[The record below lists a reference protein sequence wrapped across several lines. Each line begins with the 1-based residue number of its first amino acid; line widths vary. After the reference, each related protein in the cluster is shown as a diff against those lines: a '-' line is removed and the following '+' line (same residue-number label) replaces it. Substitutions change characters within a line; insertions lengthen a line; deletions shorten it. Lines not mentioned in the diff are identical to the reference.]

1 MGQMEKLNFLITSD
15 PCGGF
20 FMPIQEQEIQYIL
33 DNVNWVNP
41 LFEDEVPNTFPVSR
55 IYSWETIDDVN
66 VEKVIKHVR
75 ETPPR
80 SLYVGI
86 PYCKSKCKYCIYRPE
101 TKSPIPSGYL
111 GLLGNE
117 FKKYSELGVSF
128 NSIRQIYV
136 GGGTPSL
143 LSGDQMKELFRL
155 LEEYVSLNNISS
167 FCFEFDPTTCT
178 KEKVNFLHKSG
189 VNRFSIGVQCL
200 DDKVLVRQ
208 NRKALSRDI
217 KKALGVL
224 TKKEVYYNV
233 DLIYGLPDQSQESW
247 LNSLRTLVDEFAV
260 PEFTLYKFRVGRE
273 TELTTCHSDCSQDNR
288 VLEKQM
294 FAEAVEFLSK
304 QSYEQVRPCHWVANK
319 FKKDWESYLFAPM
332 SDQTATLKQIASQI
346 GIGGDAISHVNGL
359 LVRNHKAE
367 LYIEKMEGG
376 SGFAYESYY
385 SMTGDDIAIRKIL
398 LSIEKNQRITAK
410 WLPSYTTKLRQNLD
424 KLCKPNLGNK
434 EFDFSKEQ
442 EEKSC
447 NPLLSKKKDEF
458 ILTGNG
464 LLFYDYIE
472 NLIIYEI
479 KKFDDRV
486 AFSAPVEENDWVEKV
501 TKKIISHSTT
511 DQELNVLELGAGVGA
526 LSIPVLR
533 HLAELK
539 EQNKLNWTAYDNDL
553 DKLLYYYEQYL
564 HKACSAV
571 ALAEG
576 NSKEWCLKVPE
587 NTKVTL
593 IHSNIESEL
602 LCRKPDKIYDV
613 IFMPSFLNHISLKM
627 DCLRFAWESLK
638 ENGLVVLG
646 YPSGAWFSALIGP
659 TWKYDQENDRSKEI
673 NKCISKLWH
682 AYFDISPNFEI
693 YFTRPIDDFGKAL
706 PGKMETENHALRVPN
721 INTFWHFL
729 LNDSFS
735 FLRSRT
741 INTNDKSTSFKCFA
755 RLQTEVRNLLRDGI
769 WQKESPF
776 AYTWQ
781 FVSKRKESE

>member
-1 MGQMEKLNFLITSD
+1 
-15 PCGGF
+15 
-20 FMPIQEQEIQYIL
+20 
-33 DNVNWVNP
+33 
-41 LFEDEVPNTFPVSR
+41 VPNTFPVPR
-55 IYSWETIDDVN
+55 IYSWDRIDVN
-66 VEKVIKHVR
+66 VENEVIEHMHN
-75 ETPPR
+75 TPPR
-80 SLYVGI
+80 SLYIGI

-101 TKSPIPSGYL
+101 TKLPIPPRYL

-117 FKKYSELGVSF
+117 FKKYSEFGVSF

-155 LEEYVSLNNISS
+155 LEEYVSLNNVSS

-200 DDKVLVRQ
+200 DDKVLMRQ
-208 NRKALSRDI
+208 HRKALAIDI

-233 DLIYGLPDQSQESW
+233 DLIYGLPGQSQESW
-247 LNSLRTLVDEFAV
+247 LNSFKTLVYEFAV

-273 TELTTCHSDCSQDNR
+273 TDLKSSDSDFSQDSR
-288 VLEKQM
+288 LIEKLM
-294 FAEAVEFLSK
+294 FAEATDFFKKRGYLR
-304 QSYEQVRPCHWVANK
+304 VRPCHWVDRNYSKA
-319 FKKDWESYLFAPM
+319 WESYKFAPM
-332 SDQTATLKQIASQI
+332 SDQTAEARSPSQI
-346 GIGGDAISHVNGL
+346 GIGGDAISHVNGM
-359 LVRNHKAE
+359 LVRNQKAE
-367 LYIEKMEGG
+367 RYIKKMEDC

-385 SMTGDDIAIRKIL
+385 RMTDDDIAIRKVL
-398 LSIEKNQRITAK
+398 LSIEKNQRIPAQL
-410 WLPSYTTKLRQNLD
+410 LPSYTIKLRKNLD
-424 KLCKPNLGNK
+424 KLCEQNLDNK
-434 EFDFSKEQ
+434 KSDSSKKQ
-442 EEKSC
+442 EEKLC
-447 NPLLSKKKDEF
+447 DPLLIKKLDYSEKQEKNVEYN
-458 ILTGNG
+458 LTDNG

-472 NLIIYEI
+472 NLIIHEI

-486 AFSAPVEENDWVEKV
+486 AFSTPVENNWVEKI
-501 TKKIISHSTT
+501 TEKIISYST
-511 DQELNVLELGAGVGA
+511 DQELNVIELGAGVGA
-526 LSIPVLR
+526 LSIPVLK
-533 HLAELK
+533 HLAKLN

-553 DKLLYYYEQYL
+553 DKLLYYGQYSC
-564 HKACSAV
+564 KDSPTDSFAKGEDKTWGFSM
-571 ALAEG
+571 G
-576 NSKEWCLKVPE
+576 E

-593 IHSNIESEL
+593 INSNIESEL
-602 LCRKPDKIYDV
+602 LCHKHDKIYNV

-682 AYFDISPNFEI
+682 AYFDIFPNFEI

-706 PGKMETENHALRVPN
+706 PGEMKTENHALRVPN

-729 LNDSFS
+729 LNDGFS
-735 FLRSRT
+735 FLRSRI

-755 RLQTEVRNLLRDGI
+755 RLQTVVRNLLRDGI
-769 WQKESPF
+769 WQKENPF

-781 FVSKRKESE
+781 FVSKRKKSE

>member
-1 MGQMEKLNFLITSD
+1 
-15 PCGGF
+15 
-20 FMPIQEQEIQYIL
+20 MPIQEHEIQYIL
-33 DNVNWVNP
+33 NNADWVNP

-55 IYSWETIDDVN
+55 IYSWDHIDVDVKN
-66 VEKVIKHVR
+66 EVIEHMY

-80 SLYVGI
+80 SLYIGI

-101 TKSPIPSGYL
+101 TKLSMLPRYL

-117 FKKYSELGVSF
+117 FKKYSELDVSF

-143 LSGDQMKELFRL
+143 LSTDQMKELFRL
-155 LEEYVSLNNISS
+155 LEEYVSLNNVSS

-178 KEKVNFLHKSG
+178 KEKINFLHKSG
-189 VNRFSIGVQCL
+189 VNRFSIGVQCI
-200 DDKVLVRQ
+200 DDKVLMQQ
-208 NRKALSRDI
+208 NRKALSKNI
-217 KKALGVL
+217 KMALRVL

-233 DLIYGLPDQSQESW
+233 DLIYGLPGQLRESW
-247 LNSLRTLVDEFAV
+247 LKSLSTLVDKFAV
-260 PEFTLYKFRVGRE
+260 PEFTLYKFRVGRK
-273 TELTTCHSDCSQDNR
+273 TELTTYHSDCSQDNR

-294 FAEAVEFLSK
+294 FAEAADFFKKKGYLR
-304 QSYEQVRPCHWVANK
+304 VRPCHWVDRNYSEA
-319 FKKDWESYLFAPM
+319 WESYKFAPM
-332 SDQTATLKQIASQI
+332 SDQTAGTRSPSQI

-359 LVRNHKAE
+359 LVRNNNAKN
-367 LYIEKMEGG
+367 YSDKMSSN

-385 SMTGDDIAIRKIL
+385 RMTDDDMAIRKIL
-398 LSIEKNQRITAK
+398 LSIEKNQRIPAK
-410 WLPSYTTKLRQNLD
+410 CLPSYTTKLRQNLD
-424 KLCKPNLGNK
+424 KMCEPNLGNK
-434 EFDFSKEQ
+434 KSDFSKEQ
-442 EEKSC
+442 EEKLC
-447 NPLLSKKKDEF
+447 TPLLSKKLDYSEKQEKNVEYS
-458 ILTGNG
+458 LTDNG

-472 NLIIYEI
+472 NLIIHEI

-486 AFSAPVEENDWVEKV
+486 AFSTPVENIWVEEV
-501 TKKIISHSTT
+501 IKKIASHPTT

-533 HLAELK
+533 QLANN

-553 DKLLYYYEQYL
+553 NKLLYYEQHL
-564 HKACSAV
+564 HKACSTV

-576 NSKEWCLKVPE
+576 NSKEWCLKVGE

-602 LCRKPDKIYDV
+602 LCHEPDKNKRYDI

-627 DCLRFAWESLK
+627 DCLRFVWESLK

-659 TWKYDQENDRSKEI
+659 TWKYDQENDRSKKI

-682 AYFDISPNFEI
+682 AYFDIFPNFEI

-706 PGKMETENHALRVPN
+706 PGKMETENHALRVPD

-729 LNDSFS
+729 FNDSFS
-735 FLRSRT
+735 FLHSRP
-741 INTNDKSTSFKCFA
+741 INTDDKSTSFKC
-755 RLQTEVRNLLRDGI
+755 Q
-769 WQKESPF
+769 S
-776 AYTWQ
+776 
-781 FVSKRKESE
+781 

>member
-1 MGQMEKLNFLITSD
+1 
-15 PCGGF
+15 
-20 FMPIQEQEIQYIL
+20 MPIQEQEIQYIL
-33 DNVNWVNP
+33 DNVDWVIP

-55 IYSWETIDDVN
+55 IYSWDRIDVN
-66 VEKVIKHVR
+66 VGKDVIKHMR
-75 ETPPR
+75 ETAPR
-80 SLYVGI
+80 SLYIGI

-101 TKSPIPSGYL
+101 TKLPIPPGYL

-143 LSGDQMKELFRL
+143 LSGDQMKELFKL
-155 LEEYVSLNNISS
+155 LEGYVSLNNVSS

-178 KEKVNFLHKSG
+178 KAKVNFLHKSG

-200 DDKVLVRQ
+200 DDKILNGQ
-208 NRKALSRDI
+208 NRKALSKDI
-217 KKALGVL
+217 KKALEIL
-224 TKKEVYYNV
+224 TEKKVYYNV
-233 DLIYGLPDQSQESW
+233 DLIYGLPSQSRESW

-260 PEFTLYKFRVGRE
+260 PEFTLYKFRVGRK
-273 TELTTCHSDCSQDNR
+273 TKLTTCHSDCLQDNR

-304 QSYEQVRPCHWVANK
+304 QSYEMVRPCHWVANN

-332 SDQTATLKQIASQI
+332 SDQTAAPEQIASQI

-359 LVRNHKAE
+359 LVRNHKAKH
-367 LYIEKMEGG
+367 YIEKMEDG

-385 SMTGDDIAIRKIL
+385 HMTDDDIAIRKIL
-398 LSIEKNQRITAK
+398 LSIEKNKRIPARL
-410 WLPSYTTKLRQNLD
+410 LPPYTIKLRQDLD
-424 KLCKPNLGNK
+424 KLCKPSLKNEK
-434 EFDFSKEQ
+434 SDFSDNQKKKFCDPLLKKYYRTEKQ
-442 EEKSC
+442 EEKG
-447 NPLLSKKKDEF
+447 EYT
-458 ILTGNG
+458 LTDNG

-486 AFSAPVEENDWVEKV
+486 AFSTPVKNDWVGKV

-526 LSIPVLR
+526 LSIPVLKR
-533 HLAELK
+533 LAKLN

-553 DKLLYYYEQYL
+553 DKLLYYGQYL
-564 HKACSAV
+564 QYLCKALPSDS
-571 ALAEG
+571 LAKGED
-576 NSKEWCLKVPE
+576 KEWGWSIGKK
-587 NTKVTL
+587 TKVTL
-593 IHSNIESEL
+593 INSDVESEL
-602 LCRKPDKIYDV
+602 LCHKHDKIYDV

-638 ENGLVVLG
+638 EKGLVVLG

-682 AYFDISPNFEI
+682 TYFDIFPNFEI

-706 PGKMETENHALRVPN
+706 PGKMEPENHALRVPN

-741 INTNDKSTSFKCFA
+741 INTNDKSTSFKCVA